1 MSPSPRRKQASQG
14 TSPPEARRTEAQPD
28 PAERRA
34 AALRAAA
41 AARRADAAQRAN
53 AGLRQL
59 VKDGAEIN
67 FRSVAR
73 AGNVGLNFLYD
84 HPDLRRRIES
94 LRAQQA
100 AATRR
105 RPPVPDASNSDSNVL
120 RTLSAQLK
128 AERASHR
135 DRVRD
140 LEARLAAAHEEILRL
155 KRASTSRQS
164 SE

>member
-14 TSPPEARRTEAQPD
+14 TSPPEARRTE
-28 PAERRA
+28 
-34 AALRAAA
+34 
-41 AARRADAAQRAN
+41 AQRAN

>member
-1 MSPSPRRKQASQG
+1 MSPSPRRKPASPEA
-14 TSPPEARRTEAQPD
+14 SVPEARPTEPQPD

-34 AALRAAA
+34 TALRAAA
-41 AARRADAAQRAN
+41 AARRTDAAQRAD

-59 VKDGAEIN
+59 IKDGAEIN

-84 HPDLRRRIES
+84 HPDLRQRIEG
-94 LRAQQA
+94 LRAQQTA
-100 AATRR
+100 AQR
-105 RPPVPDASNSDSNVL
+105 RPPTPDPHDTDSNIL

-128 AERASHR
+128 TERARHR
-135 DRVRD
+135 EHARD

-155 KRASTSRQS
+155 QRASTARPRPK
-164 SE
+164 